1 MSMDQFSSE
10 CISLVSYDKIYNQN
24 IRPKL
29 EEIDIYLKSSIPP
42 YNAYELAPL
51 LDVQPSQVL
60 GAMKELRISVV
71 NQVSFFHLIFHLS
84 SPICQL
90 IKRQWRYSHLTTYTP
105 YHIADI
111 YQINIHKVTKAFEE
125 LDIESIE
132 VSRLHEVF
140 KRIHTTL
147 LFFHR

>member
-10 CISLVSYDKIYNQN
+10 CISLVSYDKIYDQN

-29 EEIDIYLKSSIPP
+29 EEIDTFLKTSIPP
-42 YNAYELAPL
+42 YNAYELALL
-51 LDVQPSQVL
+51 LDVKPDQLL
-60 GAMKELRISVV
+60 GAMKELQISVV
-71 NQVSFFHLIFHLS
+71 NQVNFFHLIFHLS

-90 IKRQWRYSHLTTYTP
+90 IKRQWRYSHLNTYTP
-105 YHIADI
+105 YHIAQI
-111 YQINIHKVTKAFEE
+111 YQINLHKVTKAFEE
-125 LDIESIE
+125 LGVECIED
-132 VSRLHEVF
+132 SRLHEVF